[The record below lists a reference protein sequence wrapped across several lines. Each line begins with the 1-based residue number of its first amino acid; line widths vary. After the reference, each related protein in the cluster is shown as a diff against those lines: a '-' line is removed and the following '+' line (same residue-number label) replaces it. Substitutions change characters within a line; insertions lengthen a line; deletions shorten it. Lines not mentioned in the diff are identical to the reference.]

1 MNYDVIVTCAV
12 TGAGDT
18 RAKNPH
24 VPVTPQE
31 VADSAIAAA
40 KAGAARGGARV
51 GEPVPVL
58 PAAAD
63 GGAAALRAVG
73 PRPDLCA
80 RAGRGRPATR

>member
-40 KAGAARGGARV
+40 KAGAAIAHVHVRDRDTAKG
-51 GEPVPVL
+51 
-58 PAAAD
+58 
-63 GGAAALRAVG
+63 
-73 PRPDLCA
+73 
-80 RAGRGRPATR
+80 